1 MSALAK
7 ADRCGEARYLDN
19 PPLLGL
25 CPHGDMVVLSVF
37 IFQVAET
44 RLAEGKEIAAQGE
57 ETKGQT
63 YEG

>member
-1 MSALAK
+1 
-7 ADRCGEARYLDN
+7 
-19 PPLLGL
+19 
-25 CPHGDMVVLSVF
+25 MVVLSVF